1 MKHLTLI
8 GLLALAPL
16 ASFADD
22 MTPLNVKPGLWEDT
36 VATQS
41 SGMPAA
47 IPDDVLAKMPPERRA
62 QIEAMMKGAMAP
74 HTVKACVTPDQ
85 IKKATIFDD
94 RANSTCKRTITSSSS
109 DAIAFHME
117 CNTGRSKTVA
127 DGHFQ
132 AVDSEN
138 IRGEITGTT
147 TTPDGRTIPSKTTFS
162 GKWLS
167 SDCGNLQP
175 K

>member
-16 ASFADD
+16 ASFAEDV
-22 MTPLNVKPGLWEDT
+22 TPLNVKPGLWEDT
-36 VATQS
+36 VTTQA
-41 SGMPAA
+41 SGMMAA

-62 QIEAMMKGAMAP
+62 QMEAMMKGAMAP
-74 HTVKACVTPDQ
+74 HTIKACVTPDQ
-85 IKKATIFDD
+85 IKNARFYQDRSNNACKQTI
-94 RANSTCKRTITSSSS
+94 SSSTS
-109 DAIAFHME
+109 DSIAFHME

-132 AVDSEN
+132 ALNTETVK
-138 IRGEITGTT
+138 GEITGTT
-147 TTPDGRTIPSKTTFS
+147 TTAEGRTIPSKTTFN

>member
-1 MKHLTLI
+1 LKHLTLI

-16 ASFADD
+16 ASFADEI
-22 MTPLNVKPGLWEDT
+22 TPLNVKPGLWEDT
-36 VATQS
+36 VTTQANGMMAT
-41 SGMPAA
+41 

-62 QIEAMMKGAMAP
+62 QMEAMMKSAMAP
-74 HTVKACVTPDQ
+74 HTVRTCVTPDQ
-85 IKKATIFDD
+85 IKNGRFYQD
-94 RANSTCKRTITSSSS
+94 RANSACQRTITSSTS
-109 DAIAFHME
+109 DSIAFHME

-132 AVDSEN
+132 AVDSGTLK
-138 IRGEITGTT
+138 GEITGTT
-147 TTPDGRTIPSKTTFS
+147 TTAEGRTIPSKTTFS

-167 SDCGNLQP
+167 SDCGNV